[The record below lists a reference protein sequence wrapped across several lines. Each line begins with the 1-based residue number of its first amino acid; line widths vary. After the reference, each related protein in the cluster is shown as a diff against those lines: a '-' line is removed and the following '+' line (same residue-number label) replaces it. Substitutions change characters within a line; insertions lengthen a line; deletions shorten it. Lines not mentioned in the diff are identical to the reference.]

1 MSAHY
6 LKILILVAS
15 GMVQT
20 SAVFA
25 ADFSYK
31 CTPVSC
37 EIQLKGAIKQ
47 RDSEKF
53 LNILRNLKKEGRLIA
68 SLTLL
73 SPGGDVSEAI
83 KIGRI
88 VRKSFIF
95 TFSPIYSTYRPS
107 LPENLA
113 PGSRA
118 KEKAIKE
125 MLSNQFDYLAAET
138 LDGTRISNSRRAAEV
153 TKSLQ
158 SAIIYD
164 QDALCASA
172 CALIAI
178 SGLIRFGTV
187 GLHHLSVE
195 NKNIDYDDLDK
206 ILGQGNDEVAT
217 YLAEMR
223 APRSF
228 LDDIVSTPSREI
240 KWVNFHDI
248 GSVDPVFNEYSLG
261 KCGGL
266 TDQQQEDRLNLDAL
280 KSIGMYFSR
289 QNEMIERTITKPE
302 LRYLEEL
309 EVISEAAAKCRGDLY
324 FKAQRHA
331 QGLD

>member
-6 LKILILVAS
+6 LKALALVAAC
-15 GMVQT
+15 MVQT
-20 SAVFA
+20 STALA

-37 EIQLKGAIKQ
+37 KVQLKGTIKQ
-47 RDSEKF
+47 GDSEKF
-53 LNILRNLKKEGRLIA
+53 VNVIRNLRKDGRPIE
-68 SLTLL
+68 SLSLL

-83 KIGRI
+83 EIGRI

-95 TFSPIYSTYRPS
+95 TFAPLYSDYLP

-118 KEKAIKE
+118 EEKAIKKIY
-125 MLSNQFDYLAAET
+125 SNPFGYLASST
-138 LDGTRISNSRRAAEV
+138 LDGTKITNSKKAAEA

-158 SAIIYD
+158 SAMTYD

-206 ILGQGNDEVAT
+206 ILSQGNDEVAT
-217 YLAEMR
+217 YLAEVR

-228 LDDIVSTPSREI
+228 LEDIVSTPSKEI
-240 KWVNFHDI
+240 KWVNLSSI
-248 GSVDPVFNEYSLG
+248 GSTDPIFREWELG

-266 TDQQQEDRLNLDAL
+266 TDQQIEDRMQLLAL
-280 KSIGMYFSR
+280 RDIGLYFSK
-289 QNEMIERTITKPE
+289 QNEMIKRSITKQE
-302 LRYLEEL
+302 RRYLEEL
-309 EVISEAAAKCRGDLY
+309 EAISEVAAKCRGELY
-324 FKAQRHA
+324 LEAQRRA